1 MDVFDL
7 FAKISVDTSEYDKGL
22 KSASERSEGF
32 GSKLKSAFGTFAKV
46 SGTALTAAT
55 GAVTAFGKSAVE
67 AGMTF
72 DSTMS
77 QVGAI
82 SGATGVEFDSLRDK
96 AIEMGS
102 KTKFSASE
110 SAEAFTYMAM
120 AGWKTG
126 DMLNGIEGIMN
137 LAAAS
142 GEDLALTSDIVTD
155 ALTAFGM
162 SAEES
167 GHFADI
173 LAVASSNANTNVSM
187 MGDTFRYVAPVAGAL
202 GYSAEDTALAIGLM
216 ANSGIKASQAG
227 TSLRSIITR
236 LSTDAGASSKS
247 LGALGVLTEKLG
259 VEFYNA
265 DGSARNLNDVLTD
278 ARVVWSGLS
287 EEQQISYAKT
297 IAGQEAMSGWLA
309 IMNAAP
315 ADIEKLTSSIRDAD
329 GAAEA
334 MADTMMDNLAGD
346 ITYFKSALEGAQ
358 IVLSDQLTPTIR
370 EFVQFGT
377 NAISTLSTAFQDGGL
392 SGAMGA
398 LGVILSDGLNMVISK
413 LPEMVDAGMQLLG
426 ALGMG
431 LLNNLPAITT
441 AAVQII
447 LTLVQG
453 FISALP
459 YIAQGA
465 VQIISQLAMGIGQA
479 LPTLIPAAVQAILT
493 FLMGLTSPES
503 LNSLINGALVLIQG
517 LVIGIA
523 RALPLIVQSAG
534 DIIAN
539 LINGL
544 FDNGPKI
551 LEVGFQL
558 LGELIK
564 GLIMGLVQ
572 LPGALLK
579 IGSALIGGIKD
590 AVSGAW
596 DWITGKNK
604 DSLDTIETDI
614 DDTWGRTQDSTQQAW
629 GGMQTQV
636 GSSMSTMVGLTN
648 TGTQDISSSISAG
661 WGNSLLSTQQSWPG
675 MEQQVGGSMS
685 SMVGLTNTGTGNIVS
700 AFDEGWYNANISTE
714 QGMGGILSTTDL
726 LSGKAVTAVDTN
738 FGKMEGT
745 VVGNLNEAKAA
756 AGRVDFSP
764 IGVGAVDGMSEGA
777 KSRAAKLANTM
788 VGAAMDAFN
797 AAKAALQVNSPSKRG
812 EWLWQMVMDGSV
824 LGVDKNAYKLADAM
838 ESASEGALE
847 AFNVKSKDLDF
858 GVFTP
863 APIDFSA
870 YVKHYEPYDS
880 NRQGREVSG
889 QGNTTV
895 NIYSPKAVDAV
906 QAAREWKKTTQ
917 QLAMGF

>member
-1 MDVFDL
+1 
-7 FAKISVDTSEYDKGL
+7 
-22 KSASERSEGF
+22 
-32 GSKLKSAFGTFAKV
+32 
-46 SGTALTAAT
+46 
-55 GAVTAFGKSAVE
+55 
-67 AGMTF
+67 MTF

-216 ANSGIKASQAG
+216 ASSGIKASQAG

-392 SGAMGA
+392 SGAMEA

-539 LINGL
+539 LISGL
-544 FDNGPKI
+544 ADNAPHI

-572 LPGALLK
+572 LPGALVK
-579 IGSALIGGIKD
+579 IGSALIDGIKN
-590 AVSGAW
+590 AVGGVW

-636 GSSMSTMVGLTN
+636 GSSMSSMVGLTN

-675 MEQQVGGSMS
+675 MESQVDSSMAN
-685 SMVGLTNTGTGNIVS
+685 MVGLTNTGTGNIVS

>member
-1 MDVFDL
+1 
-7 FAKISVDTSEYDKGL
+7 
-22 KSASERSEGF
+22 
-32 GSKLKSAFGTFAKV
+32 
-46 SGTALTAAT
+46 
-55 GAVTAFGKSAVE
+55 
-67 AGMTF
+67 
-72 DSTMS
+72 
-77 QVGAI
+77 
-82 SGATGVEFDSLRDK
+82 
-96 AIEMGS
+96 
-102 KTKFSASE
+102 
-110 SAEAFTYMAM
+110 
-120 AGWKTG
+120 
-126 DMLNGIEGIMN
+126 
-137 LAAAS
+137 
-142 GEDLALTSDIVTD
+142 
-155 ALTAFGM
+155 
-162 SAEES
+162 
-167 GHFADI
+167 
-173 LAVASSNANTNVSM
+173 
-187 MGDTFRYVAPVAGAL
+187 
-202 GYSAEDTALAIGLM
+202 
-216 ANSGIKASQAG
+216 
-227 TSLRSIITR
+227 
-236 LSTDAGASSKS
+236 
-247 LGALGVLTEKLG
+247 
-259 VEFYNA
+259 
-265 DGSARNLNDVLTD
+265 
-278 ARVVWSGLS
+278 
-287 EEQQISYAKT
+287 
-297 IAGQEAMSGWLA
+297 
-309 IMNAAP
+309 
-315 ADIEKLTSSIRDAD
+315 
-329 GAAEA
+329 
-334 MADTMMDNLAGD
+334 
-346 ITYFKSALEGAQ
+346 
-358 IVLSDQLTPTIR
+358 
-370 EFVQFGT
+370 
-377 NAISTLSTAFQDGGL
+377 
-392 SGAMGA
+392 
-398 LGVILSDGLNMVISK
+398 
-413 LPEMVDAGMQLLG
+413 
-426 ALGMG
+426 
-431 LLNNLPAITT
+431 
-441 AAVQII
+441 
-447 LTLVQG
+447 
-453 FISALP
+453 
-459 YIAQGA
+459 
-465 VQIISQLAMGIGQA
+465 
-479 LPTLIPAAVQAILT
+479 
-493 FLMGLTSPES
+493 MGLTSPES

-539 LINGL
+539 LISGL
-544 FDNGPKI
+544 ADNAPHI

-572 LPGALLK
+572 LPGALVK
-579 IGSALIGGIKD
+579 IGSALIDGIKN
-590 AVSGAW
+590 AVGGVW

-636 GSSMSTMVGLTN
+636 GS
-648 TGTQDISSSISAG
+648 
-661 WGNSLLSTQQSWPG
+661 
-675 MEQQVGGSMS
+675 SMS

>member
-137 LAAAS
+137 LDAAS

-216 ANSGIKASQAG
+216 ASSGIKASQAG

-392 SGAMGA
+392 SGAMEA

-539 LINGL
+539 LISGL
-544 FDNGPKI
+544 ADNAPHI

-572 LPGALLK
+572 LPGALVK
-579 IGSALIGGIKD
+579 IGSALIDGIKN
-590 AVSGAW
+590 AVGGVW

-636 GSSMSTMVGLTN
+636 GSSMSSMVGLTN

-675 MEQQVGGSMS
+675 MESQVDSSMAN
-685 SMVGLTNTGTGNIVS
+685 MVGLTNTGTGNIVS

>member
-636 GSSMSTMVGLTN
+636 GSSMSSMVGLTN

-675 MEQQVGGSMS
+675 MEQQVGSSMS

-714 QGMGGILSTTDL
+714 QGMGGILSTTDI
-726 LSGKAVTAVDTN
+726 LSGQAVTALDTN
-738 FGKMEGT
+738 FGKMEGA
-745 VVGNLNEAKAA
+745 VVDNLEDAKTA
-756 AGRVDFSP
+756 AGRVDFAP
-764 IGVGAVDGMSEGA
+764 IGSAAIDGMSN
-777 KSRAAKLANTM
+777 AARDKASELANTM
-788 VGAAMDAFN
+788 ANAAMTAFN

>member
-1 MDVFDL
+1 VDVFDL

-216 ANSGIKASQAG
+216 ASSGIKASQAG

-377 NAISTLSTAFQDGGL
+377 NAISTS
-392 SGAMGA
+392 
-398 LGVILSDGLNMVISK
+398 
-413 LPEMVDAGMQLLG
+413 
-426 ALGMG
+426 
-431 LLNNLPAITT
+431 
-441 AAVQII
+441 II
-447 LTLVQG
+447 
-453 FISALP
+453 I
-459 YIAQGA
+459 
-465 VQIISQLAMGIGQA
+465 
-479 LPTLIPAAVQAILT
+479 
-493 FLMGLTSPES
+493 
-503 LNSLINGALVLIQG
+503 
-517 LVIGIA
+517 
-523 RALPLIVQSAG
+523 R
-534 DIIAN
+534 
-539 LINGL
+539 
-544 FDNGPKI
+544 
-551 LEVGFQL
+551 
-558 LGELIK
+558 
-564 GLIMGLVQ
+564 
-572 LPGALLK
+572 
-579 IGSALIGGIKD
+579 
-590 AVSGAW
+590 
-596 DWITGKNK
+596 
-604 DSLDTIETDI
+604 
-614 DDTWGRTQDSTQQAW
+614 
-629 GGMQTQV
+629 
-636 GSSMSTMVGLTN
+636 
-648 TGTQDISSSISAG
+648 
-661 WGNSLLSTQQSWPG
+661 
-675 MEQQVGGSMS
+675 
-685 SMVGLTNTGTGNIVS
+685 
-700 AFDEGWYNANISTE
+700 
-714 QGMGGILSTTDL
+714 
-726 LSGKAVTAVDTN
+726 
-738 FGKMEGT
+738 
-745 VVGNLNEAKAA
+745 
-756 AGRVDFSP
+756 RVEF
-764 IGVGAVDGMSEGA
+764 
-777 KSRAAKLANTM
+777 
-788 VGAAMDAFN
+788 
-797 AAKAALQVNSPSKRG
+797 
-812 EWLWQMVMDGSV
+812 
-824 LGVDKNAYKLADAM
+824 
-838 ESASEGALE
+838 
-847 AFNVKSKDLDF
+847 
-858 GVFTP
+858 
-863 APIDFSA
+863 
-870 YVKHYEPYDS
+870 
-880 NRQGREVSG
+880 
-889 QGNTTV
+889 
-895 NIYSPKAVDAV
+895 
-906 QAAREWKKTTQ
+906 
-917 QLAMGF
+917 